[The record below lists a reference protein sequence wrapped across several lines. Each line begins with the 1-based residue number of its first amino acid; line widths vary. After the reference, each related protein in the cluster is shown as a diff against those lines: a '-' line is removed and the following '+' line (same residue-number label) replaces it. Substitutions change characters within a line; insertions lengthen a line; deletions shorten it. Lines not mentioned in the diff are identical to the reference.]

1 MNPRDEK
8 ILSVIHKKQ
17 KADYENYFPFVVI
30 RKSFPWV
37 DGTELSVDL
46 QNLAEQ
52 GYLHSQSFPTE
63 YSGFWY
69 CLTSQGNREYE
80 RIKHDDTV
88 ARKNRNIQLVSALVG
103 VIIGF
108 LLEYFFRF

>member
-17 KADYENYFPFVVI
+17 KADYENYVPFVVI

-46 QNLAEQ
+46 QNLAVQ

-63 YSGFWY
+63 HSGFWY

-80 RIKHDDTV
+80 RIKHDDTE